1 MNTRGSIR
9 HSLPTLLIACAIL
22 PMLLSACQPAS
33 VSTSLPT
40 AQPTAT
46 AQPPAPTLPPAAT
59 QTPVQPT
66 QPPASDSGDF
76 TLDLTGVANGQ
87 AVETVGAV
95 ESLGDKFWT
104 QVMPQHRRMTL
115 QGYPDNSHYMQ
126 PQIFVYPAADLGKF
140 SQVAGQA
147 ATDLQKLLK
156 DKKQGEDLP
165 FLPLINAAQVM
176 HTQVEYLDFKNGKGV
191 RYLTFY
197 SQGILMIT
205 NADLFYTFQGLTSD
219 GKYYVAAVL
228 PVSHAE
234 LPAKEQI
241 STVTGAEY
249 RDYIAKT
256 TEWLGQ
262 QAASSFTP
270 DLAKLDAMVK
280 SIEVK

>member
-1 MNTRGSIR
+1 MNNRGLIR

-33 VSTSLPT
+33 VATGL
-40 AQPTAT
+40 PTAT
-46 AQPPAPTLPPAAT
+46 ALPPATT

-66 QPPASDSGDF
+66 QPTASDSGDL
-76 TLDLTGVANGQ
+76 TLDLTGVAKGQ

-104 QVMPQHRRMTL
+104 QVMPQHRRITL

-126 PQIFVYPAADLGKF
+126 PQVFVYPAADLAKH

-147 ATDLQKLLK
+147 ATDLQKLLQ

-197 SQGILMIT
+197 SQGIMMIT

-234 LPAKEQI
+234 LPATEQV
-241 STVTGAEY
+241 STVTGPEY
-249 RDYIAKT
+249 RAYISKT

-262 QAASSFTP
+262 QAASSLTP